1 MTIQTV
7 TDAIRYV
14 GVDDNTLALF
24 ENQYPVQPMGV
35 SYNSYVI
42 LDEKIAVMDSVDARA
57 EEEWLSNVAQVLEGR
72 NPDYL
77 VVTHMEPDHSGSLMR
92 LAQKYPEMKIV
103 GNAKTF
109 TLIKQF
115 FGTGALSEDRML
127 EVGERDTLSLGL
139 HRLRFLLAP
148 MVHWPEVMAAY
159 EEEEKILFSADSFG
173 RFGSLERTARAPWA
187 PQARRYYY
195 NIVGKYGAQVQALL
209 KKISAL
215 EIKTI
220 CPLHGPM
227 LTEDLGEY
235 LRLYD
240 LWSQWKPEEP
250 EGILI
255 VHASIH
261 GNTAYASE
269 ALKSKLEGKG
279 AQVTMC
285 DLTATDLSYAVTSAF
300 YCGKLV
306 LACSTYD
313 GGLFPPM
320 KTLDPKKAENKA
332 EKAAVNGSAEDATV
346 SAPSVQ
352 IDLSKVKIEPLFADD
367 VDFETFSKSDFR
379 VVKIEACEAVPKS
392 KKLLKFTLNDGTDRK
407 RTILSGIH
415 EYYEPEELVGKTC
428 VAITNLPP
436 RKMMGIDSEGMLI
449 SAVYEYDGREGLNL
463 LMLDDSIP
471 AGAKLY

>member
-57 EEEWLSNVAQVLEGR
+57 AEEWLSNVARVLEGR
-72 NPDYL
+72 SPDYL

-109 TLIKQF
+109 TMIKQF

-159 EEEEKILFSADSFG
+159 EEEEKILFSADAFG

-240 LWSQWKPEEP
+240 LWSQWKPEKP

-255 VHASIH
+255 AHASIH

-279 AQVTMC
+279 AQVTLC
-285 DLTATDLSYAVTSAF
+285 DLTATNLSYAVTSAF

-313 GGLFPPM
+313 GGLFPTM

-332 EKAAVNGSAEDATV
+332 EKAVVNGSAEDATV

-352 IDLSKVKIEPLFADD
+352 INLSKVKIEPLFADD